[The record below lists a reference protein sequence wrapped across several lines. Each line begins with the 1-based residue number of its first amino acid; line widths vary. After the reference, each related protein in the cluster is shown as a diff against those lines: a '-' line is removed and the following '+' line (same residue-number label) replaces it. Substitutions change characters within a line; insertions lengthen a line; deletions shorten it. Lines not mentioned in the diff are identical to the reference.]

1 MKAILKAGIVL
12 ASLLPAAASA
22 QTSQSGAALAFNPAN
37 ITRANRMIA
46 SDPVARQRWDA
57 QRAIAD
63 AALAG
68 PVQGDRRIDAA
79 LEALALA
86 YRVTGEARY
95 AEGARRLLLRRAAKV
110 DWLGDMPLAR
120 RDPPWK
126 SDLGMGYAAASYGI
140 AYDAIRDTLSAA
152 DRRTIVDGLIRSAI
166 LPIMGD
172 WVDGRTRIHTLDTM
186 GHNWWGHIV
195 FGAGVG
201 TLAILRDDPR
211 AAEWAQ
217 RIDAASIEWFEFAG
231 SRFESKPPTYGV
243 DGAYSETVGYAELG
257 LHSLLEFRRS
267 WKEAYGKSAS
277 PLPALARTP
286 DYFLAAGYPRNGG
299 WASLNFGDSRPS
311 ACGCHTLADLWALG
325 DRNPAYLRY
334 IDGFASGEGKDAWA
348 DATNLPYLPDAADRA
363 RATMDKVPTAAIFR
377 SQGLVTMRTGWADDA
392 TMFALKSGFTWN
404 HNHADAGSF
413 IFNHRGKTLLADS
426 GHSSY
431 GTPEYDGYYRQSVA
445 HNIVTTDGK
454 AEPPGDLYD
463 GSHFTGEV
471 DHLIDTPGLRYVWAD
486 ATGPTSR
493 NFQRNFRN
501 ILWIGDTILILDDL
515 KSWDVGQFE
524 WLLHYNGEAKR
535 TGQVVR
541 IADGDAAVAVRP
553 LFPQPLPDGGLPTD
567 YPEAMRMVEHVG
579 LKDAEPRVKQPYL
592 GFQPTRKDD
601 REKFLVVLQ
610 PEVPGRAAAKVER
623 IEGLNWIGVRIT
635 DATRVTELYVNLL
648 ADGRIRHRN
657 ANATLGGFETD
668 AYLLALSRP
677 AGSAAGST
685 PDRFFVANGSYV
697 RKDGTVL
704 LDSLSKLFA
713 HVDRTRG
720 TVVLSRQPTASVRF
734 GCATPLQVDGMRIGC
749 SSGVATLPPTTK

>member
-1 MKAILKAGIVL
+1 MQGWVRNGM
-12 ASLLPAAASA
+12 AAACLWFA
-22 QTSQSGAALAFNPAN
+22 AAPVYGASSDATLAFNPAN
-37 ITRANRMIA
+37 IGRAQRLIA
-46 SDPVARQRWDA
+46 SDPVAKQRWEA
-57 QRAIAD
+57 QRAIAED
-63 AALAG
+63 ALAR

-86 YRVTGEARY
+86 YRITGDTRF
-95 AEGARRLLLRRAAKV
+95 AEGARRLLLRRAAKE
-110 DWLGDMPLAR
+110 DWLTDRPLAR

-140 AYDAIRDTLSAA
+140 AYDAIRDTLSPA
-152 DRRTIVDGLIRSAI
+152 DRRTIVDGLVRGAI
-166 LPIMGD
+166 LPILGD

-201 TLAILRDDPR
+201 VLAILRDDPR
-211 AAEWAQ
+211 AADWAR
-217 RIDAASIEWFEFAG
+217 RIDAAGVEWFAFVG

-243 DGAYSETVGYAELG
+243 DGAYSETIGYAELG

-267 WKEAYGKSAS
+267 WQEAYGRPAS
-277 PLPALARTP
+277 PLPTLARTA
-286 DYFLAAGYPRNGG
+286 DYFLAAGYPRSDG
-299 WASLNFGDSRPS
+299 WASLNFGDSRPPS
-311 ACGCHTLADLWALG
+311 CGCRTLADLWALG
-325 DRNPAYLRY
+325 DRNPAYLPY
-334 IDGFASGEGKDAWA
+334 IDGFAKGEGKDAWA
-348 DATNLPYLPDAADRA
+348 DAINLPYLPDAAERG
-363 RATMDKVPTAAIFR
+363 RATLNGVPTAAIFR
-377 SQGLVTMRTGWADDA
+377 SQGLVTMRTGWGDNA
-392 TMFALKSGFTWN
+392 TMFAVKSGYTWN

-413 IFNHRGKTLLADS
+413 ILNHLGRTLLADS

-431 GTPEYDGYYRQSVA
+431 ATPEYDGYYRQSVA
-445 HNIVTTDGK
+445 HNVVTIDGR

-463 GSHFTGEV
+463 GSRFMGAV
-471 DHLIDTPGLRYVWAD
+471 DHLIDTPGFRYVWAD

-524 WLLHYNGEAKR
+524 WLLHYNGEARR

-567 YPEAMRMVEHVG
+567 YPEAMRMVDHVG
-579 LKDAEPRVKQPYL
+579 LKDADPKVPQPYL

-601 REKFLVVLQ
+601 REKFLVVVQ
-610 PEVPGRAAAKVER
+610 PEIPGRTAARVER
-623 IEGLNWIGVRIT
+623 IEGTNWIGVRIT
-635 DATRVTELYVNLL
+635 DATCVTEVYVNLL

-657 ANATLGGFETD
+657 ANAMLGGFETD
-668 AYLLALSRP
+668 AYILALSRP
-677 AGSAAGST
+677 AGRPAGTT

-697 RKDGTVL
+697 RKDGTVW
-704 LDSLSKLFA
+704 LDSLSKLFG
-713 HVDRTRG
+713 HVDRAGG
-720 TVVLSRQPTASVRF
+720 TVAMSRQPTAAVRL
-734 GCATPLQVDGMRIGC
+734 GCSAPFTVDGTHVNC
-749 SSGVATLPPTTK
+749 VKGVAMLPPKVE